1 MLPFST
7 AQAVVR
13 TFRDANLTHPAGLS
27 VYGGNAVSY
36 KCEVSKWRSISPDP
50 FAILTHS
57 RLTDSRTFLTWRSNK
72 SVGALFVNAQNDG
85 AVLKFDV
92 ATGAFAGAIVN
103 SVPDAL
109 EALALSSC

>member
-1 MLPFST
+1 M
-7 AQAVVR
+7 Q

-36 KCEVSKWRSISPDP
+36 KRVSEYKSISLDRV
-50 FAILTHS
+50 AILTRS
-57 RLTDSRTFLTWRSNK
+57 RLTDSSTFLTWRSNK

>member
-1 MLPFST
+1 M
-7 AQAVVR
+7 R

-36 KCEVSKWRSISPDP
+36 KCEVSKCRSISPDDP
-50 FAILTHS
+50 VAILTHS
-57 RLTDSRTFLTWRSNK
+57 RLTDSCTFLTWRSNK